1 MGALAL
7 VASCS
12 LPMGDQATP
21 ESAHYAI
28 LRARQAGDVDT
39 LWMLLDPAAVDLF
52 DRWVKAEK
60 KSVEAIR
67 LRYPTDKQAA
77 ALAALDG
84 GRRGALDDGHALFD
98 TLVAGTAP
106 EPLSAMARVGAR
118 VRTVTM
124 ADEGRQ
130 ATVRTWAGDE
140 VLLRQGPDGLW
151 YLGLRPEEAARLE
164 AAVRTAETNLKRIER
179 NIDTFSGKA
188 ASK

>member
-67 LRYPTDKQAA
+67 LRYKDVTNPELPREYLEKIVQVPVRVPTANGS
-77 ALAALDG
+77 LA
-84 GRRGALDDGHALFD
+84 RYP
-98 TLVAGTAP
+98 VAFAWT
-106 EPLSAMARVGAR
+106 E
-118 VRTVTM
+118 
-124 ADEGRQ
+124 
-130 ATVRTWAGDE
+130 
-140 VLLRQGPDGLW
+140 
-151 YLGLRPEEAARLE
+151 
-164 AAVRTAETNLKRIER
+164 
-179 NIDTFSGKA
+179 
-188 ASK
+188 